1 MTVNNIT
8 TDFYIGQD
16 LENNSSDEYKSL
28 TTSKKIAFTNGNEF
42 TLNGI
47 NYTGYYNY
55 DGNNSYKTKTLQ
67 VDKLTVVENINTDII
82 NSNKFFDRTIFT

>member
-28 TTSKKIAFTNGNEF
+28 TTSKK
-42 TLNGI
+42 
-47 NYTGYYNY
+47 
-55 DGNNSYKTKTLQ
+55 
-67 VDKLTVVENINTDII
+67 
-82 NSNKFFDRTIFT
+82 